1 MSTRDF
7 LDAAAVEIIPSGPL
21 VGACDAPAS
30 KSVTN
35 RLLLMAALAE
45 GESRLVGPLRSD
57 DSAVMSAGLV
67 ALGAGIDDEGAA
79 VAITGTGG
87 RLREPPGVISAGL
100 SGTTLRWLSAA
111 ALLVHGTVVLDGEPP
126 LRRRPIAPLLRSLE
140 DLGAR
145 IETDEGRPPLR
156 ITSAGLRG
164 GHVAVDASESSQFAT
179 SLLLISPYAASDLS
193 IEVARLG
200 AAGYVELTLEAMS
213 RWGAVVDSTATGRY
227 LVTAG
232 RHYEA
237 RREVVEYDA
246 SAAAHLFALAV
257 ATAGSLTVRNVVGT
271 RQPDAAMTAAFEQ
284 MGAVVTAAPGGGATV
299 ARPGP
304 LRGIDLD
311 IAPMPDQV
319 PALAVLGVLAEGTTR
334 LRNASVA
341 RGHETDRVAA
351 VARELRKL
359 GAQIEEEGDSLVIEG
374 GRRLAGGVVETCD
387 DHRMAMAFSS
397 LGAAVPG
404 IVVNDPGCVRKT
416 YPQYWR
422 DVAALGL
429 GLRAAG

>member
-1 MSTRDF
+1 MSTPDF
-7 LDAAAVEIIPSGPL
+7 LEATGVEIIPSGPL
-21 VGACDAPAS
+21 VGACNAPAS

-35 RLLLMAALAE
+35 RLLLIAALAE

-67 ALGAGIDDEGAA
+67 ALGADIRDEGAA

-87 RLREPPGVISAGL
+87 RLREPPGVVAAGL

-111 ALLVHGTVVLDGEPP
+111 ALLVHGTVVIDGEPP
-126 LRRRPIAPLLRSLE
+126 LRKRPIAPLLRSLE

-145 IETDEGRPPLR
+145 IVTDHGRPPLR

-164 GHVAVDASESSQFAT
+164 GRVAVDAAESSQFAT
-179 SLLLISPYAASDLS
+179 SLLLIAPYAGSDLA
-193 IEVARLG
+193 IEVSHIG

-213 RWGAVVDSTATGRY
+213 RWGAAVESSGAGRY

-237 RREVVEYDA
+237 REEVVEFDA
-246 SAAAHLFALAV
+246 SAAAHLFALAM
-257 ATAGSLTVRNVVGT
+257 ATAGALTVRNVVDT
-271 RQPDAAMTAAFEQ
+271 RQPDIAMTAVFEQ
-284 MGAVVTAAPGGGATV
+284 MGAVVAAAPGGGATV
-299 ARPGP
+299 SRPGP
-304 LRGIDLD
+304 LRGVDLD

-351 VARELRKL
+351 VSRELRKL
-359 GAQIEEEGDSLVIEG
+359 GADIDEEGDSLVIRG
-374 GRRLAGGVVETCD
+374 GRPLIGGVVETYD

-404 IVVNDPGCVRKT
+404 VVVNDPGCVRKT

-429 GLRAAG
+429 GLRAVG